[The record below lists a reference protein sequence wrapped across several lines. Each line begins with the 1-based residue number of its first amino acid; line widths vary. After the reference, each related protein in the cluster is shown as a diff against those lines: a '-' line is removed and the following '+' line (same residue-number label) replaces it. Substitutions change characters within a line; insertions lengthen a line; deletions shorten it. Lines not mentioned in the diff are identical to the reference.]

1 MKQENQEQELWKT
14 ITDYPLYEISNFGR
28 VRSNNNPKNPK
39 ILKQNITKTG
49 YCTVALVKEKN
60 SSKAFTKQV
69 HRLVAEAFI
78 PNPQNKPEVDHIIP
92 LSQGGTDDASNLRW
106 VTAKENANNQI
117 TYEKIKK
124 ANQRRAIERSQ
135 KVYVYDLNFNLLSI
149 HPSTAETARR
159 LNLSQ
164 GNIVCCCNGSLPHY
178 KQMYFSYQPLT
189 KEIKEKIDKQGKA
202 KKEKRLKQVYRAAKK
217 WTSNNKEL
225 VNQKGRDY
233 YYQQKYGMNEQE
245 YKRTKKE
252 RTYREE

>member
-78 PNPQNKPEVDHIIP
+78 PNLENKPCIDHISTIK
-92 LSQGGTDDASNLRW
+92 TDNRVQNLCW
-106 VTAKENANNQI
+106 CTAKENAHNQL

-124 ANQRRAIERSQ
+124 ANQQRAIERSQ
-135 KVYVYDLNFNLLSI
+135 KVYVYDLNFNLLAV

-178 KQMYFSYQPLT
+178 KGMYFSYQPLT
-189 KEIKEKIDKQGKA
+189 KEIKEKIDNQGKA
-202 KKEKRLKQVYRAAKK
+202 KKEKRLKQVYKAAKK

-252 RTYREE
+252 NPK

>member
-1 MKQENQEQELWKT
+1 MKQENQELWKT
-14 ITDYPLYEISNFGR
+14 ITDYPMYEISNFGR

-60 SSKAFTKQV
+60 SSQAYTKQV

-78 PNPQNKPEVDHIIP
+78 PNLDNKEAVDHINCVR
-92 LSQGGTDDASNLRW
+92 DDNRVENLRW
-106 VTAKENANNQI
+106 CTAKENANNPI
-117 TYEKIKK
+117 SYEKIKK
-124 ANQRRAIERSQ
+124 ANQQRAIERSQ
-135 KVYVYDLNFNLLSI
+135 KVYAYDFNFNLLSV
-149 HPSTAETARR
+149 HSSTAETARR

-178 KQMYFSYQPLT
+178 KGMYFSYQPLT
-189 KEIKEKIDKQGKA
+189 KEIKEKIDEQGKA
-202 KKEKRLKQVYRAAKK
+202 KKQKRLKQVYRAAKK
-217 WTSNNKEL
+217 WSTNNKEI

-233 YYQQKYGMNEQE
+233 YYQQKYGMNEEQ

>member
-1 MKQENQEQELWKT
+1 MKQENQELWKT
-14 ITDYPLYEISNFGR
+14 ITDFNMYEVSNQGR

-60 SSKAFTKQV
+60 SSQAYTKQV

-78 PNPQNKPEVDHIIP
+78 PNLDNKEAVDHINCVR
-92 LSQGGTDDASNLRW
+92 DDNRVENSRW
-106 VTAKENANNQI
+106 CTAKENANNQI

-124 ANQRRAIERSQ
+124 ANQERAIERSQ
-135 KVYVYDLNFNLLSI
+135 KVYVYDFNFNLLAI

-178 KQMYFSYQPLT
+178 KGMYFSYQPLT

-245 YKRTKKE
+245 YKSAKRRKEE